1 MSEWLEPYSLS
12 DFDFLGSYI
21 TRGKTQ
27 SVLISKYG
35 TSITISNT
43 LCDTIVGKNP
53 SDLLRVKL
61 YERGFARM
69 FGKTMYEHHSAIV
82 RPTLFMID
90 FTTRCNLA
98 CRYCFRELGK
108 GREINHDRMIDI
120 CDYIVRYC
128 RKYNVSGITLQGWG
142 GEPLLSIDLIKE
154 CIRYLR
160 FNGIRVHP
168 IIQTNGLLLNTD
180 RLQELRD
187 EGFSVG
193 VSIDGCRDVHDKHR
207 RDTAGGPT
215 YDLLKTR
222 MCNPEENNLSAI
234 CVNTCHS
241 LGKIKES
248 LAALHDDFG
257 ITSAKFNIM
266 HPSGGPLDTCALSEK
281 QAAELIDELWNAL
294 IKMIEEDEGIYEPN
308 IVDRIINLLSYGTD
322 MCHSQGCLGG
332 YSFIS
337 FDMDGRIYPCETIGS
352 RENCI
357 GSIYSDEDL
366 IETIKESLDRVPFF
380 KDRHSYACH
389 DCEYEP
395 YCKGGC
401 YSSIVSRGYECCD
414 LMECSV
420 NKAIYGNIVR
430 TILEDWEMINRLAM
444 GRVRIQYP

>member
-1 MSEWLEPYSLS
+1 MNEWLEPYSLD
-12 DFDFLGSYI
+12 DFEFLGSYI
-21 TRGKTQ
+21 TRGKNQ
-27 SVLISKYG
+27 SILISKIG
-35 TSITISNT
+35 TTITISNT
-43 LCDTIVGKNP
+43 LCDTIIGKTP

-69 FGKTMYEHHSAIV
+69 FGKTMYKPRTTII

-98 CRYCFRELGK
+98 CRYCFRELGN
-108 GREINHDRMIDI
+108 GREIDHDTMINI
-120 CDYIVRYC
+120 CDYIVNYC
-128 RKYNVSGITLQGWG
+128 KKYNVSEITLQGWG

-160 FNGIRVHP
+160 FKDIRVNP
-168 IIQTNGLLLNTD
+168 VIQTNGLLLNTKK
-180 RLQELRD
+180 LQELRD
-187 EGFSVG
+187 EGFSIG

-207 RDTAGGPT
+207 RDAAGGPT
-215 YDLLKTR
+215 YDLLKTS
-222 MCNPEENNLSAI
+222 MCSPENNNLSVI

-248 LAALHDDFG
+248 LEALQDDFG
-257 ITSAKFNIM
+257 TTSAKFNIM
-266 HPSGGPLDTCALSEK
+266 HPSGGPLDAYALSEK
-281 QAAELIDELWNAL
+281 QAAELIDELWDAL
-294 IKMIEEDEGIYEPN
+294 KEMMGEKEGIYEPN

-337 FDMDGRIYPCETIGS
+337 FDMDGKIYPCETIGS
-352 RENCI
+352 KENCI
-357 GSIYSDEDL
+357 GNIYSDEDL
-366 IETIKESLDRVPFF
+366 IEAIEKSLDKIPFF
-380 KDRHSYACH
+380 KDRHSDACY

-414 LMECSV
+414 LMECSI
-420 NKAIYGNIVR
+420 NKAIYENIIK

-444 GRVRIQYP
+444 GRVKIQPP